1 MGDLFTI
8 PTDLFAGEDCTV
20 SPEKIGIRIYESSL
34 PSTKSRVTITNNLF
48 SFLLEGEKLVHRPGK
63 PLRVFPGQFLMIASS
78 NCLMTEKLS
87 SGNRY
92 HSLLF
97 FFNNE
102 KLRSFF
108 TKYPSLHRQTGKII
122 GCGEEPIVCFET
134 DAFIQNY
141 LHSLQLLLKASTS
154 LQEELLQLKLEELLL
169 YLADK
174 CPEALFSFQLFDP
187 PGPHNTT
194 TVPKDAT
201 DRQLQAAVE
210 NNLTYS
216 VTVEELAFL
225 CNMSMST
232 FKRRFARIY
241 GTSPNKWLLQR
252 RMQQAVLLLQQQAK
266 PSEIYFQLGYENHSS
281 FTQSFKQA
289 YGITPR
295 EFQKNLRAHPD
306 TQANDERPPIV
317 FGRLALTQRPA

>member
-1 MGDLFTI
+1 MGNLFTI
-8 PTDLFAGEDCTV
+8 PTDLFAGETCPV
-20 SPEKIGIRIYESSL
+20 SPEKLGIRIYESSL
-34 PSTKSRVTITNNLF
+34 PSTKSRVTITSNLF
-48 SFLLEGEKLVHRPGK
+48 SFLLEGEKLVHHPGK
-63 PLRVFPGQFLMIASS
+63 PLRVFPGQFLMIASG

-87 SGNRY
+87 AGNRY

-102 KLRSFF
+102 VLRSFF
-108 TKYPSLHRQTGKII
+108 SKYPSLPERTEKII
-122 GCGEEPIVCFET
+122 GRGDEPIVCFEA

-141 LHSLQLLLKASTS
+141 LHSLQLLLVASPC

-174 CPEALFSFQLFDP
+174 CPEALFSFQLFDRSAP
-187 PGPHNTT
+187 YGLTA
-194 TVPKDAT
+194 VPKDAT

-210 NNLTYS
+210 GNLDYA

-225 CNMSMST
+225 CNMSLST

-281 FTQSFKQA
+281 FSQSFKQA

-295 EFQKNLRAHPD
+295 EFQKNLRADAD
-306 TQANDERPPIV
+306 TLMNVHR
-317 FGRLALTQRPA
+317 

>member
-1 MGDLFTI
+1 MGHLFTI
-8 PTDLFAGEDCTV
+8 PSDLFAGETCPV
-20 SPEKIGIRIYESSL
+20 SPEKLGIRIYESAL
-34 PSTKSRVTITNNLF
+34 PSSKSRVTITNNLF

-63 PLRVFPGQFLMIASS
+63 PLRVFPGQFLMIASG

-87 SGNRY
+87 AGNRY

-102 KLRSFF
+102 VLRSFF
-108 TKYPSLHRQTGKII
+108 TKYPSLLERTERII
-122 GCGEEPIVCFET
+122 GRGDEPIVCFET

-141 LHSLQLLLKASTS
+141 LNSLQLLLQASPC

-174 CPEALFSFQLFDP
+174 CPEALFSFRLFDRA
-187 PGPHNTT
+187 
-194 TVPKDAT
+194 DAT

-225 CNMSMST
+225 CNMSLST

-281 FTQSFKQA
+281 FSQSFKQA

-295 EFQKNLRAHPD
+295 EFQKNLNVYR
-306 TQANDERPPIV
+306 
-317 FGRLALTQRPA
+317 

>member
-1 MGDLFTI
+1 MGNLFTI
-8 PTDLFAGEDCTV
+8 PGDLFAGETCPV

-48 SFLLEGEKLVHRPGK
+48 SFLLEGEKLVHRPGR
-63 PLRVFPGQFLMIASS
+63 PLKVFPGQFLMIASG

-87 SGNRY
+87 AGNRY

-102 KLRSFF
+102 VLRSFF
-108 TKYPSLHRQTGKII
+108 TQYPSLLERTEKII
-122 GCGEEPIVCFET
+122 GRGDEPLICFET

-141 LHSLQLLLKASTS
+141 LNSLQLLLQANPC
-154 LQEELLQLKLEELLL
+154 LQEELLRLKLEELLL
-169 YLADK
+169 YLANK
-174 CPEALFSFQLFDP
+174 CPEALFSFQLFERA
-187 PGPHNTT
+187 
-194 TVPKDAT
+194 DAT

-225 CNMSMST
+225 CNMSLST

-281 FTQSFKQA
+281 FSQSFKQA
-289 YGITPR
+289 YGLTPR
-295 EFQKNLRAHPD
+295 EFQKNLRTDPETNLRTD
-306 TQANDERPPIV
+306 TGTLLNVHR
-317 FGRLALTQRPA
+317 

>member
-1 MGDLFTI
+1 MGNLFTI
-8 PTDLFAGEDCTV
+8 PTDLFAGESCPV
-20 SPEKIGIRIYESSL
+20 SPEKFGVRLYESSL

-63 PLRVFPGQFLMIASS
+63 PLRIFPGQFLMIASG

-97 FFNNE
+97 FFSNE
-102 KLRSFF
+102 MLRSFF
-108 TKYPSLHRQTGKII
+108 IKYPSLLERTEKII
-122 GCGEEPIVCFET
+122 GRGDEPIVCFET
-134 DAFIQNY
+134 DPFVQNY
-141 LHSLQLLLKASTS
+141 LNSLQLLLQAGPC
-154 LQEELLQLKLEELLL
+154 LREELLQLKLEELLL

-174 CPEALFSFQLFDP
+174 SPEALFSFQLFDRA
-187 PGPHNTT
+187 
-194 TVPKDAT
+194 DAT
-201 DRQLQAAVE
+201 DRQLRAAVE

-225 CNMSMST
+225 CNMSLST

-281 FTQSFKQA
+281 FSQSFKQT
-289 YGITPR
+289 YGLTPR
-295 EFQKNLRAHPD
+295 EFQKNLNVCR
-306 TQANDERPPIV
+306 
-317 FGRLALTQRPA
+317 

>member
-1 MGDLFTI
+1 MGNLFTI
-8 PTDLFAGEDCTV
+8 PTDLFCGEDCPV
-20 SPEKIGIRIYESSL
+20 SPEKIGIRIYESSV

-48 SFLLEGEKLVHRPGK
+48 SFLLEGEKMVHRPGK
-63 PLRVFPGQFLMIASS
+63 SLRVFPGQFLMIAGG

-97 FFNNE
+97 FFSNE
-102 KLRSFF
+102 VLRSFF
-108 TKYPSLHRQTGKII
+108 TRYHSLLEQTEKII
-122 GCGEEPIVCFET
+122 GRRDEPIVCFKT

-141 LHSLQLLLKASTS
+141 LNSLQLLLQASPC

-174 CPEALFSFQLFDP
+174 CPEALFSFQLFDRA
-187 PGPHNTT
+187 
-194 TVPKDAT
+194 DAT

-225 CNMSMST
+225 CNMSLST

-252 RMQQAVLLLQQQAK
+252 RMQQAILLLQQQAK

-281 FTQSFKQA
+281 FSQSFKQA

-295 EFQKNLRAHPD
+295 EFQRMNVHR
-306 TQANDERPPIV
+306 
-317 FGRLALTQRPA
+317 